1 MVQGG
6 FLVADLGRMVRA
18 EAWILRKMVFL
29 FNRAA
34 KRGHRPREAGIR
46 ELMQV
51 AGIDIPDLS
60 PRGPRPKSSP
70 SP

>member
-1 MVQGG
+1 MWQSC
-6 FLVADLGRMVRA
+6 FLVADLGRVVRA
-18 EAWILRKMVFL
+18 EAWILRKLVYL

-51 AGIDIPDLS
+51 AGIDVPDLS
-60 PRGPRPKSSP
+60 PRGPRPKCSP
-70 SP
+70 ST